1 MRKAVALLAKMLE
14 SGENYLETILMLERR
29 NGTVRST
36 EVAAAL
42 GYTKASVSRAMG
54 LLRQSGYINMEDFGP
69 ISLTQAGRRKAEEI
83 YERHCLI
90 TRFLELS
97 LGVDHETAMA
107 DACRFEHDIST
118 KTFEKI
124 REYVYDRR

>member
-1 MRKAVALLAKMLE
+1 MAKMLE

-29 NGTVRST
+29 NGVVRST
-36 EVAAAL
+36 DVAAAL

-54 LLRQSGYINMEDFGP
+54 LLRQNGYIHMEDFGP
-69 ISLTQAGRRKAEEI
+69 ITLTQEGRRKAEEI

-97 LGVDHETAMA
+97 LEIDHDTAMA
-107 DACRFEHDIST
+107 DACRFEHDVSA
-118 KTFEKI
+118 KTMEKI
-124 REYVYDRR
+124 RNYVHQRQNG